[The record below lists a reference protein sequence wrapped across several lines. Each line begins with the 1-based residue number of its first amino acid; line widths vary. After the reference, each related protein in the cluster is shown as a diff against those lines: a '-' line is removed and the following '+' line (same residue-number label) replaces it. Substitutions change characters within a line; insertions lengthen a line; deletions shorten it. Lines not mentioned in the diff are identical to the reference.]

1 MESLWAW
8 KKHRFRDS
16 CSDISIINVYVCMYI
31 YIHIYIYTYISVCM
45 CVYIYTLYIF
55 CVFIDCCFKGA
66 QKYIRKPCD
75 VLVPSSDEYQ
85 QVKPTQALGVCSS
98 VSTNPGPSKPGFY
111 AGLFVSTRTGVVAHR
126 YQYID
131 R

>member
-1 MESLWAW
+1 M
-8 KKHRFRDS
+8 
-16 CSDISIINVYVCMYI
+16 CVYIQLYV
-31 YIHIYIYTYISVCM
+31 HIYTYISMCM
-45 CVYIYTLYIF
+45 CVYIYIYTVYFVVCLLI
-55 CVFIDCCFKGA
+55 VSKVHRSI
-66 QKYIRKPCD
+66 KPCD

-98 VSTNPGPSKPGFY
+98 VCTNPGPSKPGFY
-111 AGLFVSTRTGVVAHR
+111 AGLFVSTRIGVVAHQ